1 MDMEME
7 MNKCLNVSDLC
18 ILLLD
23 HTSLKRLPILGLAME
38 TISDFLPM

>member
-1 MDMEME
+1 MDME

-23 HTSLKRLPILGLAME
+23 NTFLKRLPILALTTE
-38 TISDFLPM
+38 TISDFLPI